1 MKVVKVIEKKVPIQI
16 FLYECVAENIN
27 VNYFKK
33 KIDENL
39 NDLSARTNVKGGMT
53 AWKVFNKDEEFLNVL
68 KNNLEK
74 LPYAIPAMFIN
85 EAWGIKLE
93 KGQNTTFHDHLPAN
107 VSGILYLSESSTPL
121 KFPDLNLD
129 IFPKVGTI
137 AVWSAPLV
145 HGTGFLQEGPK
156 YAIAFNMIEAKPWGN
171 NDRD

>member
-33 KIDENL
+33 KIDENIS
-39 NDLSARTNVKGGMT
+39 DLSARTNVKGGMT
-53 AWKVFNKDEEFLNVL
+53 PWKLFNEDEEFIIVL
-68 KNNLEK
+68 KNNLER
-74 LPYAIPAMFIN
+74 LPYAIPSGFVS

-93 KGQNTTFHDHLPAN
+93 KGQNTTFHEHMPAN

-121 KFPDLNLD
+121 RFPDLNLD
-129 IFPKVGTI
+129 VYPKVGTI
-137 AVWSAPLV
+137 AVWSAPLI